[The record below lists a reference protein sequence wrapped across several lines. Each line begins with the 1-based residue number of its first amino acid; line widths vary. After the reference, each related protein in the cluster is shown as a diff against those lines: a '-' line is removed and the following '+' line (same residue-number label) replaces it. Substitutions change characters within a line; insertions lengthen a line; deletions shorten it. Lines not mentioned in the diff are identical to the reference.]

1 MHSGIRENTTYSI
14 NGDPMI
20 DSTISLDEFE
30 DLLSEDGLP
39 DDALAVIRQ
48 IFSDIRPVT
57 QRFKANSNE
66 LINLAI
72 SHSPTYAALPNERRE
87 FFNGVLKL
95 PIFFMIDPD

>member
-1 MHSGIRENTTYSI
+1 
-14 NGDPMI
+14 MI

-39 DDALAVIRQ
+39 DEALTVMRQ
-48 IFSDIRPVT
+48 IFSDIRLVT
-57 QRFKANSNE
+57 QRFKANSDE

-72 SHSPTYAALPNERRE
+72 NHSPTYASLPDERRKFLNE
-87 FFNGVLKL
+87 VMKL

>member
-1 MHSGIRENTTYSI
+1 
-14 NGDPMI
+14 MI

-39 DDALAVIRQ
+39 DEALAVIRQ

-57 QRFKANSNE
+57 QRFKANSEE
-66 LINLAI
+66 LVNLAVA
-72 SHSPTYAALPNERRE
+72 HSPTYMALTDERRE